1 MNRIELKEWAK
12 EKIKGNLWNIII
24 GLLITIA
31 ISVMFSMGYAII
43 QKIFGAS
50 SFIAYIVEIIIDIL
64 LIPLNVGLYSYI
76 VEFIKNDNFNQNLIF
91 EPYERTLNVIGAS
104 LLVSLLVMAGC
115 ICFIIPGI
123 YLAFSYAMVP
133 YLIATRKDLTITE
146 TLELSRKMMDG
157 HKFDYFVL
165 SISFIGW
172 IILVPFTL
180 GIILIWLYPYM
191 MTTTTKFFMDI
202 EEKYTKD

>member
-1 MNRIELKEWAK
+1 MNRIELKEWSK

>member
-12 EKIKGNLWNIII
+12 EKIKGNLWNILLGIIIIIAASFVFSI
-24 GLLITIA
+24 GLSICQL
-31 ISVMFSMGYAII
+31 
-43 QKIFGAS
+43 IFGND
-50 SFIAYIVEIIIDIL
+50 SFISYAVSIVVEVL
-64 LIPLNVGLYSYI
+64 LIPLGIGLYSYL
-76 VEFIKNDNFNQNLIF
+76 VEFINNDNFDKNLIF
-91 EPYERTLNVIGAS
+91 EPYERTVNVIGAS
-104 LLVSLLVMAGC
+104 LLVSLLVMVGC

-133 YLIATRKDLTITE
+133 YLLATRKDLTITE
-146 TLELSRKMMDG
+146 TLELSRKMMNG

-180 GIILIWLYPYM
+180 GILLIWLYPYM
-191 MTTTTKFFMDI
+191 MTATTKFFMDI
-202 EEKYTKD
+202 DETYTND

>member
-1 MNRIELKEWAK
+1 MDRIELKEWAK

-31 ISVMFSMGYAII
+31 ISIMFSMGYVII
-43 QKIFGAS
+43 QRIFGPGN
-50 SFIAYIVEIIIDIL
+50 FITYIVEIITDIL
-64 LIPLNVGLYSYI
+64 LIPISVGLYSYI
-76 VEFIKNDNFNQNLIF
+76 IEFIKNDNFNQNLIF

-104 LLVSLLVMAGC
+104 LLVSLLVMVGC

-133 YLIATRKDLTITE
+133 YLLATRKDLTITE

-172 IILVPFTL
+172 AILVPFTL
-180 GIILIWLYPYM
+180 GILMIWLYPYI
-191 MTTTTKFFMDI
+191 MTATTKFFIDI
-202 EEKYTKD
+202 EQEYTQD

>member
-1 MNRIELKEWAK
+1 MNRVELKEWAK
-12 EKIKGNLWNIII
+12 EKIKGNLWNILLGILI
-24 GLLITIA
+24 MLAVEFVFSFGLG
-31 ISVMFSMGYAII
+31 FI
-43 QKIFGAS
+43 QAIFGND
-50 SFIAYIVEIIIDIL
+50 SFIAYIVSIIVELL
-64 LIPLNVGLYSYI
+64 LIPLGIGLYSYL
-76 VEFIKNDNFNQNLIF
+76 VEFINNDNFDKNLIF
-91 EPYERTLNVIGAS
+91 EPYERTVNVIGAS
-104 LLVSLLVMAGC
+104 LLVSLLVIVGC

-133 YLIATRKDLTITE
+133 YLLATRKDLTITE

-180 GIILIWLYPYM
+180 GILLIWLYPYM
-191 MTTTTKFFMDI
+191 MTATTKFFMNID
-202 EEKYTKD
+202 ENYTKD